1 MEQTISA
8 VRDETGQIVAFVAAQ
23 RDVTERKRAEEALR
37 LSEAR
42 YRDQLEQTQT
52 VLAET
57 RALYETSKI
66 LSGLQSMPEML
77 QRAVDGV
84 AQALRA
90 DRVTLILANSVD
102 QSISHY
108 VKGGPGAGLV
118 VDIAY
123 DELITGA
130 ERLGHA
136 ETPARPDA

>member
-1 MEQTISA
+1 MWNRPSSA

-57 RALYETSKI
+57 RTLYETSKI

-84 AQALRA
+84 AEALRA
-90 DRVTLILANSVD
+90 DRVTLSWQTRWTRASPIM
-102 QSISHY
+102 
-108 VKGGPGAGLV
+108 
-118 VDIAY
+118 
-123 DELITGA
+123 
-130 ERLGHA
+130 
-136 ETPARPDA
+136 